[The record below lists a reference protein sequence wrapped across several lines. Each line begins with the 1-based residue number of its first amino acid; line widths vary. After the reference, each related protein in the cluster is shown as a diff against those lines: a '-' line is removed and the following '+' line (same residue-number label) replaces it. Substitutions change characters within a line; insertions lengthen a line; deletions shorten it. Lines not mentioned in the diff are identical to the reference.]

1 MVLPIMFLCL
11 FLDLSPN
18 VALYASSLGRIA
30 ACTFPLFSSAWFR
43 LGQRHLVVSV
53 AVERWFHSA
62 WSALLLHT
70 LLSVCEV
77 LSIFQSLAYEFFFL
91 QLSKGSNHILLE
103 LIMFV
108 LFFLVDFS
116 TFYFLVI
123 AVRVRACAYKDAYA
137 YMCMH
142 VLPFCKL

>member
-1 MVLPIMFLCL
+1 MSGHCL
-11 FLDLSPN
+11 GHQLWLTQCGYYS
-18 VALYASSLGRIA
+18 
-30 ACTFPLFSSAWFR
+30 
-43 LGQRHLVVSV
+43 
-53 AVERWFHSA
+53 
-62 WSALLLHT
+62 
-70 LLSVCEV
+70 
-77 LSIFQSLAYEFFFL
+77 AYEFFFL